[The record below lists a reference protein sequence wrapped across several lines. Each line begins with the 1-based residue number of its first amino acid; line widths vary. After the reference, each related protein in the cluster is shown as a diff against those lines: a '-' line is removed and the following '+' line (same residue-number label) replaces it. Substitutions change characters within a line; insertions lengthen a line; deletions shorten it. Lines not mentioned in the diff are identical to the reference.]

1 MTELRSQKS
10 EVRLQTKDKRQ
21 KIKDKSNKK
30 SMVFICALC
39 SVFCILFS
47 EAVFASGGGGDV
59 HFTWKEWKDWLWPV
73 VNFSI
78 LLLVLY
84 FAGRKPI
91 AAFFKGRTEMI
102 EKSLKEATEAKE
114 LAQKT
119 LDEVRARHSNTDQE
133 IEQIIEAARKSGA
146 KEKEAIIAEGERLKE
161 KIVEQAKANIDFEL
175 QKAKE
180 TIKSDAALMALELA
194 EKEIKEKLGQKEQ
207 ESLIDDYIKR
217 LEAKN

>member
-1 MTELRSQKS
+1 MINK
-10 EVRLQTKDKRQ
+10 LQITNCKLQ
-21 KIKDKSNKK
+21 IS
-30 SMVFICALC
+30 L
-39 SVFCILFS
+39 ILGCNLLIVS
-47 EAVFASGGGGDV
+47 SAIAAGGGGHGEV
-59 HFTWKEWKDWLWPV
+59 HYTWKDWLWPV

-78 LLLVLY
+78 LIIVLY
-84 FAGRKPI
+84 FAGRKPF
-91 AAFFKGRTEMI
+91 AAYFKGRTEMI
-102 EKSLKEATEAKE
+102 EKSLKEASEARE

-119 LDEVRARHSNTDQE
+119 LDEVRARHNNTEQE
-133 IEQIIEAARKSGA
+133 IEQILEAARKSGE

-194 EKEIKEKLGQKEQ
+194 EKEIREKLGQKEQ

>member
-1 MTELRSQKS
+1 MSEVRSQKSDIRSQKS
-10 EVRLQTKDKRQ
+10 EVRLQTKEN
-21 KIKDKSNKK
+21 SNKK
-30 SMVFICALC
+30 YMVFICALC
-39 SVFCILFS
+39 SVLCVLLS
-47 EAVFASGGGGDV
+47 EAAFAAGGGG
-59 HFTWKEWKDWLWPV
+59 HGEAQFTWKDWLWPV

-78 LLLVLY
+78 LVLVLY
-84 FAGRKPI
+84 FAARKPF

-102 EKSLKEATEAKE
+102 EKSLKEATEARE

-119 LDEVRARHSNTDQE
+119 LNEVRARLNNTDQE
-133 IEQIIEAARKSGA
+133 IEQILEAARKSGE

-194 EKEIKEKLGQKEQ
+194 EKEIKGKLGQKEQ

>member
-1 MTELRSQKS
+1 MS
-10 EVRLQTKDKRQ
+10 
-21 KIKDKSNKK
+21 KIQNSKFKIQN
-30 SMVFICALC
+30 FI
-39 SVFCILFS
+39 ILGFNLLFVTS
-47 EAVFASGGGGDV
+47 TFAAGGGGHGET
-59 HFTWKEWKDWLWPV
+59 HFTWKDWLWPV

-84 FAGRKPI
+84 FAGRKPF
-91 AAFFKGRTEMI
+91 AAYFKGRTAMI
-102 EKSLKEATEAKE
+102 EKSLKEATEARE

-119 LDEVRARHSNTDQE
+119 LDEVRSRHKNTDQE
-133 IEQIIEAARKSGA
+133 IEQIIEAARKSGE
-146 KEKEAIIAEGERLKE
+146 KEKEAIIAEGERLKK

-194 EKEIKEKLGQKEQ
+194 EKEIREKLGQKEQ
-207 ESLIDDYIKR
+207 ESLIDDYVKR

>member
-1 MTELRSQKS
+1 MKKLEHRTQNTEHRFGKTL
-10 EVRLQTKDKRQ
+10 
-21 KIKDKSNKK
+21 IP
-30 SMVFICALC
+30 FITVTLC
-39 SVFCILFS
+39 LLTT
-47 EAVFASGGGGDV
+47 AVFASGGGGGDV
-59 HFTWKEWKDWLWPV
+59 HFTWKDWLWPV

-78 LLLVLY
+78 LLLILY

-102 EKSLKEATEAKE
+102 EKSLKEATEARE

-119 LDEVRARHSNTDQE
+119 LDEVRARHNNTDQE
-133 IEQIIEAARKSGA
+133 IEQIVEAARKSGE

-180 TIKSDAALMALELA
+180 TIKSDAALLALELA
-194 EKEIKEKLGQKEQ
+194 EKQIKEKLGQKEQ

>member
-1 MTELRSQKS
+1 MT
-10 EVRLQTKDKRQ
+10 EVRLQTKDKRLMT
-21 KIKDKSNKK
+21 KDNSNKK
-30 SMVFICALC
+30 SMVFICVLC
-39 SVFCILFS
+39 SVFCVLLS
-47 EAVFASGGGGDV
+47 EAVFAAGGGGHGET
-59 HFTWKEWKDWLWPV
+59 HFTWKDWLWPV
-73 VNFSI
+73 INFSI
-78 LLLVLY
+78 LVLVLF
-84 FAGRKPI
+84 FAGRKPM

-102 EKSLKEATEAKE
+102 EKSLKEATEARE

-119 LDEVRARHSNTDQE
+119 LDEVRARHNNTDQE
-133 IEQIIEAARKSGA
+133 IEQILEAARKSGE

-161 KIVEQAKANIDFEL
+161 KIVEQAKAHIDFEL

-194 EKEIKEKLGQKEQ
+194 EKEIREKLGQKEQ